1 MAYSDKTKPI
11 SHCDP
16 TSTIYVISREC
27 FFLSLGDEMGMLE
40 DVCVSISNLTCV
52 KFKVTCQLFY
62 CRCISARLLLKKV
75 GKKYTLKPRCVNPCK
90 MLHSVEGRN
99 VQRTYFHGV

>member
-1 MAYSDKTKPI
+1 MIKPNPSLI
-11 SHCDP
+11 VTLHLRY
-16 TSTIYVISREC
+16 TLYHVNV

-62 CRCISARLLLKKV
+62 CRCIRARLL
-75 GKKYTLKPRCVNPCK
+75 
-90 MLHSVEGRN
+90 
-99 VQRTYFHGV
+99 